1 MNKTESA
8 GATDPAVEPAKPRG
22 AKFATRQA
30 TVPKPALAAAA
41 KAANSGSDGDSA
53 AAKAPKPAAKAV
65 SAKKTAQAPAKTEDV
80 PRQRPT
86 NNQLLC
92 VSRRTASRER
102 ALGRAGARN
111 LRVFD
116 VARGAAGARRRG
128 RDRAR
133 ARARRLPGEIFFPS
147 ALPPPLTSRPL
158 PRAIRSQVQGSLQL
172 GALRP
177 RPHPGHARGPP
188 PGDARVR
195 FRDVRLPPGASPS
208 RSRASAL
215 ATRATITPP
224 LPVSRVARAH
234 AETVTPRDAGP
245 PTARDRRDAIDRA
258 PDRERRAARRPRAR
272 APATPPAALPAAV
285 RRARRPSLT
294 PPASRESR
302 VGYG

>member
-22 AKFATRQA
+22 AKSRRQA
-30 TVPKPALAAAA
+30 RCEGPRPRPAA

-102 ALGRAGARN
+102 APGRAGARN

-133 ARARRLPGEIFFPS
+133 ARAPSPRRDFFS
-147 ALPPPLTSRPL
+147 PP
-158 PRAIRSQVQGSLQL
+158 
-172 GALRP
+172 
-177 RPHPGHARGPP
+177 
-188 PGDARVR
+188 
-195 FRDVRLPPGASPS
+195 
-208 RSRASAL
+208 RSR
-215 ATRATITPP
+215 
-224 LPVSRVARAH
+224 H
-234 AETVTPRDAGP
+234 H
-245 PTARDRRDAIDRA
+245 
-258 PDRERRAARRPRAR
+258 
-272 APATPPAALPAAV
+272 
-285 RRARRPSLT
+285 
-294 PPASRESR
+294 
-302 VGYG
+302 

>member
-1 MNKTESA
+1 MAAPEDTTQVPRVKRSVGIASAAGRRERRTPASKVRPRSQQKEKKTSPVPRARNPASRRPRPRVPVTATRAALTSIAPNRLPQDLDTETVKPTRRNAAPVAPPDSSSDRSADTGMNKTESA

-30 TVPKPALAAAA
+30 TVPKAALAAAA

-53 AAKAPKPAAKAV
+53 AAKAPKPAANAV

-102 ALGRAGARN
+102 APGRAGARN

-133 ARARRLPGEIFFPS
+133 ARAPSPRRDFF
-147 ALPPPLTSRPL
+147 
-158 PRAIRSQVQGSLQL
+158 
-172 GALRP
+172 
-177 RPHPGHARGPP
+177 
-188 PGDARVR
+188 
-195 FRDVRLPPGASPS
+195 FPS
-208 RSRASAL
+208 RSR
-215 ATRATITPP
+215 
-224 LPVSRVARAH
+224 H
-234 AETVTPRDAGP
+234 H
-245 PTARDRRDAIDRA
+245 
-258 PDRERRAARRPRAR
+258 
-272 APATPPAALPAAV
+272 
-285 RRARRPSLT
+285 
-294 PPASRESR
+294 
-302 VGYG
+302 